1 MILLNKLEFIN
12 STIIPTYFWNKKNI
26 INTTYYN
33 WAVYNIKTNFINTYR
48 KYGVVQKP
56 TWGYYDTFQ
65 AEDVVYQW
73 NYYELKTRYIY
84 NKYNRVDETIDTL
97 WLNSDEEV
105 KIVNFDSKVVF
116 KEYDAAQG
124 KYVKNYLLQLLHTN
138 GTMLTLELTGS
149 PNGYIDIQLGDYYNQ
164 GYFAICFD
172 NVPKPFLLIKEDSYL
187 DFSLNGVTTNENG

>member
-1 MILLNKLEFIN
+1 MILLNKFEFIY

-105 KIVNFDSKVVF
+105 EIVESEANVVF
-116 KEYDAAQG
+116 RER
-124 KYVKNYLLQLLHTN
+124 
-138 GTMLTLELTGS
+138 
-149 PNGYIDIQLGDYYNQ
+149 
-164 GYFAICFD
+164 
-172 NVPKPFLLIKEDSYL
+172 DS
-187 DFSLNGVTTNENG
+187 